1 MSAYHELAPE
11 PAYFVKLAGLRS
23 RLADLPRADVDAA
36 LNRMYRAQRVNL
48 IPQSSPRALS
58 DVDREAVLRI
68 GGQDKHLMS
77 EVLR

>member
-1 MSAYHELAPE
+1 
-11 PAYFVKLAGLRS
+11 
-23 RLADLPRADVDAA
+23 
-36 LNRMYRAQRVNL
+36 MYRSQRINL

-58 DVDREAVLRI
+58 AEDREAAICI

>member
-1 MSAYHELAPE
+1 
-11 PAYFVKLAGLRS
+11 
-23 RLADLPRADVDAA
+23 
-36 LNRMYRAQRVNL
+36 MYRAQRVNL